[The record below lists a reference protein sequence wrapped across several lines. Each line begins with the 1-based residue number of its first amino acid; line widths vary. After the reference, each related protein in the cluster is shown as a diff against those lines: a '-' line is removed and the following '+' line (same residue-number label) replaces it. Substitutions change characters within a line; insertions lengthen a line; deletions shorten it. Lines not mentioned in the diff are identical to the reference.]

1 MLFRSK
7 AGNARDAL
15 SIHRHT
21 DKMLEQYMGYR
32 SILEPFCAD
41 SAKGDAGKEKVP
53 AEAIQNCFG
62 RMRGAVDDLDMDG
75 MEEVIQEMDQYRY
88 EGWQK
93 EMFARL
99 KEAVEEID
107 VDSCEAIMIEWEGK
121 LEDGDGN

>member
-1 MLFRSK
+1 
-7 AGNARDAL
+7 
-15 SIHRHT
+15 
-21 DKMLEQYMGYR
+21 
-32 SILEPFCAD
+32 
-41 SAKGDAGKEKVP
+41 
-53 AEAIQNCFG
+53 
-62 RMRGAVDDLDMDG
+62 
-75 MEEVIQEMDQYRY
+75 MDQYRY